1 MAKTNKPK
9 TDTDR
14 LTVSKQVPEAIKR
27 SPLVPS
33 MVTTMQVEEVLPT
46 FARFEAT
53 YELRA
58 QAIANNKAARE

>member
-14 LTVSKQVPEAIKR
+14 LTVSTQVPEAIKR

-33 MVTTMQVEEVLPT
+33 MVTTMQVEELLPT
-46 FARFEAT
+46 FARFEET

-58 QAIANNKAARE
+58 QAIAVDAR